1 MKSFFV
7 YIKTMKLSMI
17 AGSIIY
23 DFGHYLTFYPTIIL
37 NKDGLPKQYHN
48 YFYVTNEKDAKLLK
62 KYNKTTVSDYN
73 FDYIDYVIGQD
84 ILTVEP
90 ENFLYIL
97 SDIYQFNNKFISI
110 KLKNTNYLQTD
121 YIDFNVEIK
130 IIREENS
137 FVKDNLLNIGVIG
150 SFENWSKVP
159 IINEQYIPVNTNI
172 VVPFYI
178 YIKLLRTLPNMQIE
192 LYTDLTTAYI
202 KYLKEKYNIIMR
214 I

>member
-1 MKSFFV
+1 MN
-7 YIKTMKLSMI
+7 LSMI

-23 DFGHYLTFYPTIIL
+23 NNGHYLTFYPTIIL
-37 NKDGLPKQYHN
+37 NKNGLSKQPHN
-48 YFYVTNEKDAKLLK
+48 YFYVANKQDAKLLK
-62 KYNKTTVSDYN
+62 RYNKITVSEYE
-73 FDYIDYVIGQD
+73 FEGVDYIIGRD
-84 ILTVEP
+84 ILILTVED
-90 ENFLYIL
+90 FLYIL
-97 SDIYQFNNKFISI
+97 SDLQQFKDKFISVR
-110 KLKNTNYLQTD
+110 LKDIDYLHTE

-137 FVKDNLLNIGVIG
+137 FIKDNMLNIGVVG

-178 YIKLLRTLPNMQIE
+178 YVKLLRTLPNIQIE

-202 KYLKEKYNIIMR
+202 QYLKNKYGIEIK